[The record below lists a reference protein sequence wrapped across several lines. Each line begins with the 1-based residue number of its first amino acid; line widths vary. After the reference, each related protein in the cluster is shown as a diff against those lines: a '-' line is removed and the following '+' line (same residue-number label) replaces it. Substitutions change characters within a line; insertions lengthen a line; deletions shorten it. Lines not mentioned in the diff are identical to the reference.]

1 MLSEE
6 NKKKAKMIAEGVSIR
21 KIATFFNVSRQSIY
35 KLMKLNTEFT
45 RLIDKEKRKM
55 FWEQNEEQI
64 KKICYFVHHKFYKK
78 IQFDELI
85 NISYLEVLDN
95 KTFEFNLDYLLY
107 RLKYL
112 CRKEL
117 KQYEQYILYE
127 TATDFTD

>member
-1 MLSEE
+1 MLSNE
-6 NKKKAKMIAEGVSIR
+6 NKAKAKLIAQGVSVI
-21 KIATFFNVSRQSIY
+21 KVAKQFNVSHQSIY
-35 KLMKLNTEFT
+35 KLMKLNKEFAN
-45 RLIDKEKRKM
+45 LIDKEKRKM

-64 KKICYFVHHKFYKK
+64 KKICKFVHNKFYKK

-95 KTFEFNLDYLLY
+95 KTFEFDLDYLLY

-117 KQYEQYILYE
+117 KQYEQYILNE
-127 TATDFTD
+127 NIDIK